1 MKMKFVKKIFS
12 ILVFVFSFITIT
24 YAEEIKNYDVTRT
37 IEKAKHN
44 DKQGL
49 YELALLKQNGMYGVE
64 KNLSEAIELYK
75 RASALG
81 HRSANHNLGVLYYK
95 GQGVPVNYPEA
106 AKWFSIAA
114 DRKVEDSQRNL
125 LRMYYR
131 NEITR
136 NEERVERIL
145 IELAELGQQKDI
157 ESLADY
163 YYYEVNNLNLAEKP
177 TLLLAE
183 KGILKYQFLIA
194 TIYLKKNDQNP
205 DYANAYKWLL
215 KAATKGD
222 YKSKISL
229 AALYYGGLGVSKNET
244 EAMKWFQSACAQ
256 DPVLTSDI
264 FDKVA
269 SKNQLKTPKC
279 K

>member
-12 ILVFVFSFITIT
+12 ILVLVFSFITIT
-24 YAEEIKNYDVTRT
+24 YAEEIKNYDVTST
-37 IEKAKHN
+37 IEKAKSN

-95 GQGVPVNYPEA
+95 GQGVPVNYREA

-157 ESLADY
+157 ESLANY

-194 TIYLKKNDQNP
+194 MIYLKKNNQNP

-229 AALYYGGLGVSKNET
+229 AALYYGRLGVSKNET
-244 EAMKWFQSACAQ
+244 EAMKWFQSACTQ